1 MTGFTVHP
9 FETSICLWALIFSL
23 LTCLIMLLM
32 RKVLLRN
39 CILFFFWFMV
49 NAVFQVL
56 EITALGREDVLAYR
70 SLIQIVYMVNTFVIV
85 LGIGTGIQRG
95 FGNIFRFSKQEWI
108 YIGVNGLAV
117 FAVLSS
123 LIMIGELGPEG
134 FGTRLMIFLSA
145 FGVIAFLAALAADL
159 TVFSSLHRRLR
170 RSSPRMI
177 YVFCA
182 ALFPACMLVP
192 AIFGLHYAG
201 PVYTVMMVVYLI
213 LYMLGRMSRRGTAPA
228 AEALPDVI
236 SSTAEKSA
244 VSRELGKPCIRIV
257 KEYVKT
263 DDASLLAQNPHFV
276 CNALNTISYQI
287 DHNPA
292 GAQKAVNALGD
303 YMQGKYTGLKAD
315 HMIPFES
322 EIKTVNSYLELQ
334 KMRYEDQLNVV
345 TDYKANGFFVPALSL
360 VTVLEHIVTNILQ
373 RRAEGGLVR
382 IETAN
387 ETDSDLIRIICD
399 DDINDEDSL
408 KHICSAFPLLK
419 TVRERLDHYCGGTF
433 EAIRDGSRSVFLI
446 RIPIRQEDE
455 DSAASAPSAADPV

>member
-1 MTGFTVHP
+1 MTGFTLHP
-9 FETSICLWALIFSL
+9 FETSICLWALVFSL

-70 SLIQIVYMVNTFVIV
+70 SLIQIVYMINTLVIV
-85 LGIGTGIQRG
+85 LGIGAGIQRG
-95 FGNIFRFSKQEWI
+95 LGNVFRFSKQEWI

-145 FGVIAFLAALAADL
+145 FGAAALIAALAADL
-159 TVFSSLHRRLR
+159 TVFSPMHRRLR

-182 ALFPACMLVP
+182 ALFPACMLIP
-192 AIFGLHYAG
+192 AVFGLRYAG
-201 PVYTVMMVVYLI
+201 PLCTVMMVTYLI
-213 LYMLGRMSRRGTAPA
+213 FYMLARMSRRSAGTV
-228 AEALPDVI
+228 AEELPSVI
-236 SSTAEKSA
+236 ARSAEINEPSQTH
-244 VSRELGKPCIRIV
+244 EKPKICIV

-263 DDASLLAQNPHFV
+263 DDSALLAQNPHFV
-276 CNALNTISYQI
+276 CNTLNTISYQI
-287 DHNPA
+287 DHNPDSA
-292 GAQKAVNALGD
+292 KKAVIDLGD
-303 YMQGKYTGLKAD
+303 YMQGKYTGLKTD
-315 HMIPFES
+315 HMIPFEN
-322 EIKTVNSYLELQ
+322 EVRTVNSYLELQ

-360 VTVLEHIVTNILQ
+360 VTVLEHILTNILQ
-373 RRAEGGLVR
+373 RRAEGGTVR
-382 IETAN
+382 IETVH
-387 ETDSDLIRIICD
+387 ETDADIIRVICE
-399 DDINDEDSL
+399 DDINDDDSL
-408 KHICSAFPLLK
+408 KHICTAFPLLK
-419 TVRERLDHYCGGTF
+419 TVSERLDRFCGGTF
-433 EAIRDGSRSVFLI
+433 EAKRDGSRSVFVMRLPV
-446 RIPIRQEDE
+446 RSEE
-455 DSAASAPSAADPV
+455 EESETAAPSAADPV

>member
-1 MTGFTVHP
+1 MTGFTLHP
-9 FETSICLWALIFSL
+9 FETSICLWALVFSL

-85 LGIGTGIQRG
+85 LGIGAGIQRG

-117 FAVLSS
+117 FAILSS

-134 FGTRLMIFLSA
+134 FGTRLMLFLSA
-145 FGVIAFLAALAADL
+145 FGVIAFLAAFVADL
-159 TVFSSLHRRLR
+159 TVFSPLHRRLR

-201 PVYTVMMVVYLI
+201 PVYTVMMMVYLI
-213 LYMLGRMSRRGTAPA
+213 LYMLGRMSRRGTVPA
-228 AEALPDVI
+228 AETLPDVI
-236 SSTAEKSA
+236 SSAAEKSA
-244 VSRELGKPCIRIV
+244 VSLEQGKPRIRIV

-315 HMIPFES
+315 HMVPFES

-387 ETDSDLIRIICD
+387 ETDSDVIRIICD

-419 TVRERLDHYCGGTF
+419 TVRERLDRFCGGTF
-433 EAIRDGSRSVFLI
+433 EAVRDGSRSVFLI